1 MFLGY
6 NMYLSFL
13 YVPIDHLRRGG
24 GRAAN
29 GSILA
34 ALGVAAPP
42 RRYCKKMV
50 QFSFL
55 FPLSDMKFIT
65 TMLST

>member
-6 NMYLSFL
+6 NMCLSFL

-34 ALGVAAPP
+34 ALSVAAPLC
-42 RRYCKKMV
+42 RYCKKNGTV
-50 QFSFL
+50 LLPFS
-55 FPLSDMKFIT
+55 PQGHEIHHRNVV
-65 TMLST
+65 